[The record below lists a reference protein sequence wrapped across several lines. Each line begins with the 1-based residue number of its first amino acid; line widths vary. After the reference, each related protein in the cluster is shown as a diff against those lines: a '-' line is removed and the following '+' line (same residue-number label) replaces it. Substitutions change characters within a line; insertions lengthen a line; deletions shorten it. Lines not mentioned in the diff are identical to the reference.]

1 MTIRNTNRT
10 TVPVARGQRRKGN
23 NRGANVVFDPESFM
37 QIRNSAIQQGIS
49 FAERVRDLCEIGME
63 TEKISKDLS

>member
-10 TVPVARGQRRKGN
+10 TVPVAKGQPRKGN
-23 NRGANVVFDPESFM
+23 NLGANVVFDPETFL
-37 QIRNSAIQQGIS
+37 QIRNSAIKQGIS

-63 TEKISKDLS
+63 TEKLS